1 MGSHPWTGQWQERA
15 KMKRY
20 KLTQMLQIPKGKRDQ
35 KEKEEKRKKNKKQ
48 RLLPFGRDM
57 NQVTR
62 VAGCS
67 VTRLNTR
74 APARSYW

>member
-1 MGSHPWTGQWQERA
+1 MDRSMARKSKDEEIQANTDAADPQGKAR
-15 KMKRY
+15 
-20 KLTQMLQIPKGKRDQ
+20 PKGKG
-35 KEKEEKRKKNKKQ
+35 RKKKKKKQNKKK